1 MMRQKM
7 NLIYDSLLLLQIKLI
22 CNLNFLDI
30 RQMSTLT
37 TLCIEK
43 IANTIENAPP
53 MIQEMIINNTSENIK
68 NKALKQTIKE
78 MSILP
83 TLVSSISKSII
94 LARSTFNDNPNFYQI
109 YVTIPFEI
117 VNLAI
122 DIAER
127 NIYELDKTFNILSSV
142 TANTRYRF
150 YQSDNDSLFNE
161 DEQEDEDDQEDE
173 EMYNF
178 QSENETE

>member
-1 MMRQKM
+1 MRQKM

>member
-1 MMRQKM
+1 MRQKM

-43 IANTIENAPP
+43 IADTIENAPP

-83 TLVSSISKSII
+83 ALVSSISKSII

-161 DEQEDEDDQEDE
+161 DEEEDEDDQEDE

-178 QSENETE
+178 QSENEAE

>member
-1 MMRQKM
+1 
-7 NLIYDSLLLLQIKLI
+7 
-22 CNLNFLDI
+22 
-30 RQMSTLT
+30 MSTLT

-94 LARSTFNDNPNFYQI
+94 LSRSTFNDNPNFYQI

-161 DEQEDEDDQEDE
+161 DEQEEEDDQEDE